1 MVSEKSTMETISRR
15 CNHGSMHIAVLIYS
29 TICPKIN
36 IWDVVDKM
44 KTLKITIDNKKSLV
58 ELITLN
64 NILHIDDYH
73 NHSVNQQYQCYCQI
87 YKTVK
92 KEKGEKKVLN
102 CHNCL
107 QEFHPSCQANP
118 LFCNGCYLKFCLT
131 DLAEEM
137 KDPFGENKEAKLEFL
152 GYVPTSYPEMEG

>member
-1 MVSEKSTMETISRR
+1 
-15 CNHGSMHIAVLIYS
+15 MHIAVLIYS

-44 KTLKITIDNKKSLV
+44 KTLKTTIDNKKSLV

-73 NHSVNQQYQCYCQI
+73 NHSVSQQYQCYCQI

-92 KEKGEKKVLN
+92 KEKG
-102 CHNCL
+102 
-107 QEFHPSCQANP
+107 
-118 LFCNGCYLKFCLT
+118 
-131 DLAEEM
+131 
-137 KDPFGENKEAKLEFL
+137 
-152 GYVPTSYPEMEG
+152 